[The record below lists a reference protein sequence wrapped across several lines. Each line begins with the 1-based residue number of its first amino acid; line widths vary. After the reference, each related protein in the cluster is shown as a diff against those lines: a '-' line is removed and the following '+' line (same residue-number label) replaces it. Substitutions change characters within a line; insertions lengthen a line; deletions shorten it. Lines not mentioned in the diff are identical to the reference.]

1 MQISEYVIRGGAE
14 GRERLRLLSSTYRP
28 ATLAL
33 LSRAGIPRDA
43 TCVDVGCGGGD
54 VTVELARHVGPG
66 GRVIGIDR
74 DEVEL
79 EKARK
84 EAAELGLGNVQYHTG
99 DARGSLG
106 AGEFDVAYSRCLLS
120 HLSDPAA
127 CVRNIQMARKPHG
140 LVILEDIDIRGI
152 FCYPENSAV
161 RRFRELYAQV
171 VRRRGA
177 DPDVGPRLP
186 TLLLDEGFERVSM
199 NVVQP
204 AGFEGEVKL
213 LVPLSMKLIADT
225 ASPMA
230 WQQRMKLRSLLTR
243 IFELARDRRT
253 VIGTARVVQV
263 WGYRAA

>member
-1 MQISEYVIRGGAE
+1 MPTSEYVIRGGAE

-54 VTVELARHVGPG
+54 VTLDLARHVGPG
-66 GRVIGIDR
+66 GRVIGIDM

-79 EKARK
+79 EIARK
-84 EAAELGLGNVQYHTG
+84 EAAEQGLGNVQYQSG

-106 AGEFDVAYSRCLLS
+106 VGKFDVAYSRCLLS

-127 CVRNIQMARKPHG
+127 CISNIQMALKPHG
-140 LVILEDIDIRGI
+140 LLILEDIDIRGI
-152 FCYPENSAV
+152 FCYPHNPAV
-161 RRFRELYAQV
+161 IRFRELYAQV

-177 DPDVGPRLP
+177 DPDIGPRLP
-186 TLLLDEGFERVSM
+186 ILLLEKGFEHVSM

-225 ASPMA
+225 VITDGLATPDEVA
-230 WQQRMKLRSLLTR
+230 HLVDLT
-243 IFELARDRRT
+243 FEVARDRRT
-253 VIGTARVVQV
+253 VVGTARVVQT

>member
-1 MQISEYVIRGGAE
+1 
-14 GRERLRLLSSTYRP
+14 
-28 ATLAL
+28 
-33 LSRAGIPRDA
+33 
-43 TCVDVGCGGGD
+43 
-54 VTVELARHVGPG
+54 
-66 GRVIGIDR
+66 
-74 DEVEL
+74 VEL
-79 EKARK
+79 EIARK
-84 EAAELGLGNVQYHTG
+84 EAAEQGLGNVQYHTG
-99 DARGSLG
+99 DARDSLG

-127 CVRNIQMARKPHG
+127 CIRNIQMALKPHG
-140 LVILEDIDIRGI
+140 SVILEDIDIRGI
-152 FCYPENSAV
+152 FCYPDNSAV

-186 TLLLDEGFERVSM
+186 ILLLDEGFEHVSM

-225 ASPMA
+225 VITDGLATA
-230 WQQRMKLRSLLTR
+230 DEVAHLVDR
-243 IFELARDRRT
+243 IFEFARDRRT

-263 WGYRAA
+263 WGYRGA